1 VNTNAQAPC
10 DDYEPVWIDTPECT
24 SCDECI
30 EINAR
35 IFAYDDHKHA
45 YIVDPKA
52 GTYKDIVRAAEKCTA
67 GAIHPGTPFNRSEKD
82 IDKWMQR
89 AAKYN

>member
-1 VNTNAQAPC
+1 
-10 DDYEPVWIDTPECT
+10 VWIDTPECT

-30 EINAR
+30 EINAK

-45 YIVDPKA
+45 YIVNPRA

-67 GAIHPGTPFNRSEKD
+67 GAIHPGTPFNRNEKD
-82 IDKWMQR
+82 IDKLMQR